1 MCSTVE
7 DSACAIIH
15 GGGAHCSVP
24 WRTEPVQR
32 ILALITDCQSMRGA
46 DDALKCDFFI
56 PLFIPR
62 LHDPANVQQ
71 ISSKRRAISTRILN
85 TLLEVCWT
93 FAGSCKRGIYF
104 VDVV

>member
-1 MCSTVE
+1 
-7 DSACAIIH
+7 
-15 GGGAHCSVP
+15 
-24 WRTEPVQR
+24 
-32 ILALITDCQSMRGA
+32 MRGA

-104 VDVV
+104 VDVVWMPVSVLEICKKFSVGCISDFVVASVFVFKWFFVWPQF